1 MKTLKKN
8 WKNHEFSRCYLFFGE
23 ETYLIREYEAAL
35 RKAILPDGAEMMN
48 EDSFEEK
55 RATAAAIMDAAE
67 TLPFLNDK
75 RLVIV
80 RNSAFFQKGGRKEE
94 GEKLKAFL
102 SNLPETVC
110 LLFIEEKV
118 EKNNALY
125 KAVVKNGQAVEF
137 KKQAEKDLG
146 TWIKQH
152 CKANGMQ
159 MSDGVLNL
167 FLQTVDHDMENL
179 DGELQ
184 KLIAYKGEKAEIRAE
199 DIRAVCTVSLE
210 HTAFHEGIPVYG
222 AFADY
227 QTISPDSGNDAA
239 DAERANTGADCGKAG
254 AARICGEGISAAVKT
269 LPRGRLETGS
279 QRLPAS
285 GFGYQIGQGGR
296 GNRGRAFNYEICG
309 VTESFQGRLPFIP
322 FEMYFFRPER

>member
-1 MKTLKKN
+1 MINAWSSCETVR
-8 WKNHEFSRCYLFFGE
+8 FS
-23 ETYLIREYEAAL
+23 
-35 RKAILPDGAEMMN
+35 
-48 EDSFEEK
+48 
-55 RATAAAIMDAAE
+55 
-67 TLPFLNDK
+67 
-75 RLVIV
+75 
-80 RNSAFFQKGGRKEE
+80 QKGGRKEE

-146 TWIKQH
+146 TWIKQR

-210 HTAFHEGIPVYG
+210 ARVFDLVKAVAEKHPERAVQIYRTLLSMKE
-222 AFADY
+222 
-227 QTISPDSGNDAA
+227 SPYMVLSLITRQFRLILETMAA

-269 LPRGRLETGS
+269 LPCGRLETGS
-279 QRLPAS
+279 QRLLAKRIWIS
-285 GFGYQIGQGGR
+285 NRAGR
-296 GNRGRAFNYEICG
+296 QRKPR
-309 VTESFQGRLPFIP
+309 
-322 FEMYFFRPER
+322 